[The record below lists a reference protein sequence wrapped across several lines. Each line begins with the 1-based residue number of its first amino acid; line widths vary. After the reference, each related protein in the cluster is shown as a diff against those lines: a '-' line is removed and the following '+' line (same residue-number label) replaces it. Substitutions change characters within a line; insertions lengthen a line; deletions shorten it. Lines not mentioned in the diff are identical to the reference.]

1 MCARSYTET
10 FHINPQLHLIV
21 SDADEVVISL
31 NQHSV
36 LEPKVIGFSVYPL
49 PKLTGSDLI
58 NRAFFKKTK
67 SLVNSQYT
75 NSRQVSQ
82 FNLIKIRLSLLMLM
96 SCMRSSQVSQR
107 SQLDQGGYLIVPT
120 TFEAGHEGSFTL
132 RVYSTQAI
140 KLKYKNS
147 ILN

>member
-1 MCARSYTET
+1 MLVNYLIGIIIET

-49 PKLTGSDLI
+49 PKMTGSDLI

-67 SLVNSQYT
+67 SLANSQYT
-75 NSRQVSQ
+75 NSRQV
-82 FNLIKIRLSLLMLM
+82 
-96 SCMRSSQVSQR
+96 
-107 SQLDQGGYLIVPT
+107 
-120 TFEAGHEGSFTL
+120 
-132 RVYSTQAI
+132 
-140 KLKYKNS
+140 
-147 ILN
+147 